1 LYRLVERYSEQVK
14 GLWEERFERVYGFW
28 RGFVDDIVYRYSGCG
43 LFEAGFVR
51 VYCDACKSEFLVAFS
66 CQARNFCPSCSAKRA
81 AIFGALLVDE
91 ILEDVPHSMWSF
103 TVPKMLRPYFLHH
116 RELLDKLCRAAWE
129 TVHELMAEAACEEDG
144 FRPGMVAVVHTAG
157 SFLAWHPHA
166 HVIVSRGG
174 WTRDGD
180 WIPVSYVDMRAA
192 ELLFRHKIFLMLKK
206 EGLLSDERVNLML
219 SWRHTGF
226 SVDSS
231 VRVDA
236 GDTKALE
243 RVARYIL
250 RPPVSLERLSW
261 HEATG
266 EVSYTA
272 KSASSGHTQSERFDP
287 LDFLARVI
295 MHVPEPKLH
304 TARFYG
310 EYSSVARGK
319 RRAEKAEQLSPEPD
333 GGTEEPSSEERRRMR
348 RSWAQS
354 IKRIYEL
361 DPLTCPDCGA
371 AMRIIS
377 FILEPKVVD
386 KILNHLS
393 QNGIE
398 PGRGP
403 PDPAVEPAIPPS

>member
-1 LYRLVERYSEQVK
+1 
-14 GLWEERFERVYGFW
+14 
-28 RGFVDDIVYRYSGCG
+28 
-43 LFEAGFVR
+43 
-51 VYCDACKSEFLVAFS
+51 
-66 CQARNFCPSCSAKRA
+66 
-81 AIFGALLVDE
+81 
-91 ILEDVPHSMWSF
+91 
-103 TVPKMLRPYFLHH
+103 
-116 RELLDKLCRAAWE
+116 
-129 TVHELMAEAACEEDG
+129 VHELMAEAACEEGG

-157 SFLAWHPHA
+157 DFLGWHPHA
-166 HVIVSRGG
+166 HALVSRGG
-174 WTRDGD
+174 WIRGGD
-180 WIPVSYVDMRAA
+180 WIPVPYIDMRAA
-192 ELLFRHKIFLMLKK
+192 ELLFRRKIFLMLKK
-206 EGLLSDERVNLML
+206 EGLLSDERIKLML
-219 SWRHTGF
+219 SWRHSGF

-261 HEATG
+261 NEAAG
-266 EVSYTA
+266 EVSYRA
-272 KSASSGHTQSERFDP
+272 KSAGVGHTQSERFDP

-310 EYSSVARGK
+310 AYSSVARGK

-354 IKRIYEL
+354 IKRVYEL
-361 DPLTCPDCGA
+361 NPLTCPDCGA
-371 AMRIIS
+371 EMRVIS
-377 FILEPKVVD
+377 FILDPKVID

-393 QNGIE
+393 KNGIE

-403 PDPAVEPAIPPS
+403 PDPAVEPAKPPS

>member
-1 LYRLVERYSEQVK
+1 
-14 GLWEERFERVYGFW
+14 
-28 RGFVDDIVYRYSGCG
+28 
-43 LFEAGFVR
+43 
-51 VYCDACKSEFLVAFS
+51 
-66 CQARNFCPSCSAKRA
+66 
-81 AIFGALLVDE
+81 
-91 ILEDVPHSMWSF
+91 
-103 TVPKMLRPYFLHH
+103 
-116 RELLDKLCRAAWE
+116 
-129 TVHELMAEAACEEDG
+129 
-144 FRPGMVAVVHTAG
+144 
-157 SFLAWHPHA
+157 
-166 HVIVSRGG
+166 
-174 WTRDGD
+174 
-180 WIPVSYVDMRAA
+180 MRAA
-192 ELLFRHKIFLMLKK
+192 ELLFRHKIFAMLKK
-206 EGLLSDERVNLML
+206 EGLLSDERIKLLL

-226 SVDSS
+226 SVDAS

-272 KSASSGHTQSERFDP
+272 KAASSGHTQSERFDP
-287 LDFLARVI
+287 HDFLARVI

-333 GGTEEPSSEERRRMR
+333 AGTEEPSSEERRRMR

-354 IKRIYEL
+354 LKRVYEL
-361 DPLTCPDCGA
+361 NPLTCLDCGA
-371 AMRIIS
+371 EMRVIS
-377 FILEPKVVD
+377 FILDPKVID
-386 KILNHLS
+386 KILNHLAK
-393 QNGIE
+393 NGIE

-403 PDPAVEPAIPPS
+403 PHSAAEPAKPPS